1 MKRSQDFACIIN
13 PANNRNCMEVIQSG
27 NNQGSG
33 APWDTD
39 ACKEIPGYPFTL
51 APTAAPT
58 PPPTMPTMA
67 PTKAPTMA
75 PTDAP
80 STTSGHSSG
89 TTSGHSSCP
98 IYSSSSSSRPPRSY
112 AIPAAADIAGTTCAE
127 ELKADNEIFGCCL
140 GSVVDMYSDMGSI
153 VGNSADFLKGLWEAA
168 GSPLM
173 PKCDL
178 LAFKGKAKLVFTGEG
193 MTKEWL
199 EENKDAITT
208 DASKLLPYAFLTCLL
223 TKSCLLTCLLTYVRT
238 CFLLTLTHTT
248 YLLTY

>member
-13 PANNRNCMEVIQSG
+13 PANNKNCMEVIQSG
-27 NNQGSG
+27 NNQASG
-33 APWDTD
+33 APWSTD

-67 PTKAPTMA
+67 PTTAPTMA

-80 STTSGHSSG
+80 STTSGHSSW
-89 TTSGHSSCP
+89 TTGESQAACP
-98 IYSSSSSSRPPRSY
+98 TPAVGSSSSGFGRSY

-140 GSVVDMYSDMGSI
+140 GSIVDMYSDMGSI
-153 VGNSADFLKGLWEAA
+153 AGNGADFIKGLWEAA

-223 TKSCLLTCLLTYVRT
+223 TYVRT
-238 CFLLTLTHTT
+238 YLLPPYSNSYYLLT
-248 YLLTY
+248 YLLTN